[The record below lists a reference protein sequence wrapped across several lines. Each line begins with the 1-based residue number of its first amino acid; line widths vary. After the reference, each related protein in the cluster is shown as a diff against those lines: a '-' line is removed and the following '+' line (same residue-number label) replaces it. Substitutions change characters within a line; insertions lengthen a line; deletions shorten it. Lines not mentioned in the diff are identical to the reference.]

1 MKENLEKLNNC
12 KGKVNCKCII
22 TASLIIVL
30 AISTSYLFIQYDKQ
44 NEMINNQMRY
54 IEDLKSNITECNT
67 SSSSRGILDSFFEN
81 NIFSFKN
88 LWFDS
93 NDIFVSKRNK
103 QHGGR
108 LSDSYYNHIS
118 QNITETE
125 YIITTVLAGFTKEEV
140 SIDLV
145 DNILTIKANHNDAKS
160 ENDKINKFSS
170 GSHFSI
176 KVPTD
181 VDRETIISDLSNG
194 ILTIKLP
201 RTQIEKTT
209 KKIIVN

>member
-54 IEDLKSNITECNT
+54 IEDLKSNITVDNAPF
-67 SSSSRGILDSFFEN
+67 SVKSILDTFFEKN
-81 NIFSFKN
+81 MFSFKN
-88 LWFDS
+88 SWFDT

-103 QHGGR
+103 QHSGR